1 LLSDNHWWRML
12 TAVIDKLHTASLD
25 YTLLGS
31 SALFAQGVLST
42 APDNVEISIQWDL
55 MPRVSELFQTASEIE
70 HLERYELI
78 HAQSEK
84 LEILCYGFRNA
95 VVVTDP
101 DRLAIEHEGQHIWV
115 KALDYYLHTL
125 AKNDPSVQA
134 IKSHLQS
141 LQRHNSL
148 LNQAAWN
155 EDAYAAWIHRHG
167 TPEAM
172 AERIC
177 KDPWSRLSSLSRQLG
192 PLTGKKVINLL
203 GSHGA
208 KAIAMAL
215 LGADVTIVDIAQEN
229 ARYACEVASA
239 AGVTIRY
246 IIADVL
252 QLSDK
257 ELDSSYDLVLMEL
270 GILHY
275 FIDLE
280 PLARVVEQLLQVG
293 GRLVLQD
300 FHPLTTKLI
309 VSRGKKHKVEANY
322 FDKTLIVKNVAV
334 SKHLPDAEQKT
345 PQRVY
350 LRQWTLGEI
359 VSAFAAAG
367 LFIRSLEEE
376 PNSKIDDI
384 GLPKTFTLVAEKLFA
399 PPNLAMDHYL

>member
-1 LLSDNHWWRML
+1 VNLLASHNNWWQAL
-12 TAVIDKLHTASLD
+12 TTVIDKLQTISLD

-42 APDNVEISIQWDL
+42 APDNLELAIQWDL
-55 MPRVSELFQTASEIE
+55 MPQAYELFQANGT
-70 HLERYELI
+70 LEQQARYELI
-78 HAQSEK
+78 HAQSEN
-84 LEILCYGFRNA
+84 LELLCYGFRNT

-125 AKNDPSVQA
+125 DKQDPTIQA
-134 IKSHLQS
+134 IKTHLQN
-141 LQRHNSL
+141 LQRHNSQ

-155 EDAYAAWIHRHG
+155 QDAYDAWIHRHG
-167 TPEAM
+167 TPTTM
-172 AERIC
+172 AERIR

-192 PLTGKKVINLL
+192 KLEPLTGTKVINLL

-208 KAIAMAL
+208 KAIALAL
-215 LGADVTIVDIAQEN
+215 LGADVTIVDISREN
-229 ARYACEVASA
+229 AQYACDVASA
-239 AGVTIRY
+239 AEVKLRY

-252 QLSDK
+252 QLPDT

-280 PLARVVEQLLQVG
+280 PLAQIVKQLLHPG
-293 GRLVLQD
+293 GRLILQD
-300 FHPLTTKLI
+300 FHPITTKLI
-309 VSRGKKHKVEANY
+309 VSKGKKHKVAGNY
-322 FDKTLIVKNVAV
+322 FDKALSVKNVAF
-334 SKHLPDAEQKT
+334 SKHLPATEQKT

-359 VSAFAAAG
+359 VSAFAAVG

-384 GLPKTFTLVAEKLFA
+384 GLPKTFTLVAEKVE
-399 PPNLAMDHYL
+399 